1 MLITT
6 GAPINEVMMLMGKLP
21 FGKIWAIQENNSI
34 AKIPNKMTNIYKGI
48 ISVRLNKIR
57 QICGTANPM
66 NAIGP
71 TKAVAEAVKIAEEIR
86 MNHLVFLMLIPI
98 VCA

>member
-6 GAPINEVMMLMGKLP
+6 GAPIKEVIMLMGKLP
-21 FGKIWAIQENNSI
+21 FGKIWAIQENKSI
-34 AKIPNKMTNIYKGI
+34 AKIPDKMTNIYKGM

-66 NAIGP
+66 NATGP
-71 TKAVAEAVKIAEEIR
+71 TNAVAEAVKIAEEIK
-86 MNHLVFLMLIPI
+86 MNHLVFWILIPI